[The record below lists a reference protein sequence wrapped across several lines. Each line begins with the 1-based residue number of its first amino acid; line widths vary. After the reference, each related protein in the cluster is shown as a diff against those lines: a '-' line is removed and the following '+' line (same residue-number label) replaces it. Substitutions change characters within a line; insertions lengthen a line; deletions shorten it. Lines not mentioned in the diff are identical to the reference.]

1 MKSKIRN
8 VIPFLSLF
16 FILPAFAQNVDAG
29 ISIGP
34 EGLKSFYFSISDY
47 YHVPEKEVVVV
58 RERKIPDE
66 ELPVVFFI
74 AARAGVEPKVIVDLR
89 LGGSSW
95 YNISIKYGIYADVYY
110 VPLVVDPGPPYGKA
124 YGYYKKKPKK
134 EWKKIKLAD
143 ADIIN
148 LVNLRYISEYYDYK
162 PENIVKM
169 RSDGKNYVVIS
180 ENVKVEKKGN
190 KDKSKGKNKGNNK
203 KNNWFFINL
212 FPQEDSKINFEKI

>member
-1 MKSKIRN
+1 MKSKLKKL
-8 VIPFLSLF
+8 VPFLSLF

-74 AARAGVEPKVIVDLR
+74 ARRAGVEPKVIVDLR

-95 YNISIKYGIYADVYY
+95 YDISFRYGIYADVYY

-124 YGYYKKKPKK
+124 YGYYKNKPKK
-134 EWKKIKLAD
+134 QWKKIKLAD

-148 LVNLRYISEYYDYK
+148 LVNLRYISEYYNYK
-162 PENIVKM
+162 PEKIVKM
-169 RSDGKNYVVIS
+169 RGEGKHYTVINENIKTETKGKN
-180 ENVKVEKKGN
+180 N
-190 KDKSKGKNKGNNK
+190 KEKNKGNNK
-203 KNNWFFINL
+203 K
-212 FPQEDSKINFEKI
+212 KK